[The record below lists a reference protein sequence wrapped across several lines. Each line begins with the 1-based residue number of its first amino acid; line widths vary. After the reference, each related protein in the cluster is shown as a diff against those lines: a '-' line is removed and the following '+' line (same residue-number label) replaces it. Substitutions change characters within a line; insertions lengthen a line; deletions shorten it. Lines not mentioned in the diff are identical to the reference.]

1 MKNFVSILIITAL
14 LVSVAAAAEPITREQ
29 SWSETYS
36 VSTSTPYL
44 KISNIWGGVRVR
56 TGAANEII
64 VSISESRSAPDQA
77 LFELSLEHIPLN
89 IESDRNGV
97 SMIVGDRKE
106 RWHRTNPCR
115 DCRVDYQFD
124 VVVPEGAIIDVG
136 TVMDGRVEVSGVT
149 GVVSASNVN
158 GSVSV
163 EQIEN
168 CNKISSVNGRVGI
181 QFDVAPQRD
190 CEIETVN
197 GNITLNVPGDTSL
210 DITADLFN
218 GEIKSDFP
226 VDPLS
231 YPATVE
237 HIEED
242 GRSIY
247 RIHKLSGVRI
257 GAGGPTYSV
266 ASINGDIR
274 IRRN

>member
-1 MKNFVSILIITAL
+1 MKNIISILIITL
-14 LVSVAAAAEPITREQ
+14 LFVGAVAAAEEPVTREQ
-29 SWSETYS
+29 SWTETYA
-36 VSTSTPYL
+36 VGTSTPYL
-44 KISNIWGGVRVR
+44 EISNIWGGVRVQ
-56 TGAANEII
+56 TGESDKII

-77 LFELSLEHIPLN
+77 LFDLSLERLTVDIN
-89 IESDRNGV
+89 ADSGGV
-97 SMIVGDRKE
+97 SMIVGDRD
-106 RWHRTNPCR
+106 RWHRSDPCPG
-115 DCRVDYQFD
+115 CRVDYQFD
-124 VVVPEGAIIDVG
+124 IRVPPDAIIDVG
-136 TVMDGRVEVSGVT
+136 TVMDGRVDVSGVT
-149 GVVSASNVN
+149 GIVSASNVN

-163 EQIEN
+163 EGIEN
-168 CNKISSVNGRVGI
+168 CAAISSVNGRIRI
-181 QFDVAPQRD
+181 QFDIAPQRD
-190 CEIETVN
+190 CKIETVN
-197 GNITLNVPGDTSL
+197 GDITLNVPDNTSL

-237 HIEED
+237 HLEED

-266 ASINGDIR
+266 ASINGDVR